1 MTPKELTPYLSR
13 LVDQKLQLSLMLW
26 GPPGIGKSSIVAD
39 VASQHDL
46 RLVDLRLSQLAPTDL
61 RGLPVA
67 ENGVSRWFPP
77 EFLPTDGQGILFL
90 DEINMAP
97 PAMQGIAQQLILD
110 RQVGSYKV
118 PADWFIWAAGNRKS
132 DRAAVFEMPSALANR
147 FIHLDLVP
155 DFDSFKVWGL
165 RVGLSEQILAFLA
178 FRPTLLH
185 QLDAQRPAWPSPRS
199 WVMANQLKGANL
211 LVEPAIGPGAAGEF
225 EAFCAVYQGLPDL
238 ESILDGKSKAKF
250 PAEASARYA
259 TVLGLI
265 VRTDSADKGV
275 NALSWL
281 VKQAG
286 AEWVQFFATD
296 LFRSMREKGMFGDLA
311 RMISANAELKDFARN
326 MRDLIFSV

>member
-1 MTPKELTPYLSR
+1 MTPQELTHYLTR
-13 LVDQKLQLSLMLW
+13 LVEQQLQLSLMLW

-39 VASQHDL
+39 VAIKHDL
-46 RLVDLRLSQLAPTDL
+46 QLVDLRLSQLAPTDL

-77 EFLPTDGQGILFL
+77 EFLPASGEGILFL

-110 RQVGSYKV
+110 RRVGGYKV
-118 PADWFIWAAGNRKS
+118 PEGWFIWAAGNRKS

-185 QLDAQRPAWPSPRS
+185 QIDAQRPSWPSPRS
-199 WVMANQLKGANL
+199 WVMANQLRGADL
-211 LVEPAIGPGAAGEF
+211 SVEPAIGPGAAGEF
-225 EAFCAVYQGLPDL
+225 EAFCAVYQRLPDL
-238 ESILDGKSKAKF
+238 ESILEGKGKAKF
-250 PAEASARYA
+250 PPEASARYA

-265 VRTDSADKGV
+265 VRTDTADKGV
-275 NALSWL
+275 HALSWL

-296 LFRSMREKGMFGDLA
+296 LFRSMREKGKFGDLA
-311 RMISANAELKDFARN
+311 KLISANAELKDFARN